1 MGNINEDENEGTRIM
16 RLKFEEILQTLTAFT
31 KENIEERE
39 RQIKLKKLV
48 AETEVDRTSK
58 ILERYLDNT
67 NNIFIVV
74 DAGYAMGWKKK
85 ERKGLKLNEKR
96 K

>member
-1 MGNINEDENEGTRIM
+1 M
-16 RLKFEEILQTLTAFT
+16 K
-31 KENIEERE
+31 RE

-58 ILERYLDNT
+58 ILERYLGNT

-96 K
+96 KEKKKKNQQKKN